1 MDFRT
6 PTERDRDRLAILRRD
21 RRLWISAA
29 PTIRRASNWVVWVW
43 AALFAV
49 CMLNQAEGVILLAV
63 AAVPVGMFW
72 VFGRFA
78 TRWAAYVEK
87 NWA

>member
-21 RRLWISAA
+21 RRIWVSVA
-29 PTIRRASNWVVWVW
+29 PILRKASNWVVGVW

-49 CMLNQAEGVILLAV
+49 CVYNQAEGVILLAV
-63 AAVPVGMFW
+63 AAVPVGLFW
-72 VFGRFA
+72 IFGRFA
-78 TRWAAYVEK
+78 TKWAAYVDK
-87 NWA
+87 RWT